1 MLLQDDTASA
11 ADTGATTSRP
21 RRVRRRLLQAG
32 AVLLVLVMGA
42 AAALSIT
49 AASWG
54 QELRDGEQLLPGVTI
69 DRVDVG
75 GATRAEATALVEAEL
90 ARYLDGQ
97 VTLTHDVAT
106 WTTSPRELGATT
118 DLDEVIDAAFSGTL
132 EATLPD
138 LVATRWFGST
148 SQLALD
154 VTIDRDPAA
163 EEALVAEVVDPIDLD
178 PIDATVS
185 WTGEAADV
193 TPHAEGREVDAAAL
207 AAALT
212 AALIDADTATDSE
225 VEIPTSVLP
234 PALTTAQAEQAAAT
248 TDAAV
253 AAALDREVAVRFGD
267 RRWQLSPREVGAR
280 VDGEAVV
287 LASLADPSAA
297 PEVPLGLGAEDLAD
311 PVARIA
317 AEIDISP
324 VSASVSYR
332 DGRVEVTPERNG
344 QAVDRGTARQLV
356 TTALVGAEDEITLP
370 VNPLR
375 PALTRDSFDS
385 VLVVRQTDRVLEL
398 HRGGQLARSWPV
410 AVGTGGSPTPTGTFV
425 VGAKRFEPT
434 WVNPARD
441 RWGADLP
448 DRIGPGPN
456 NPLGLRA
463 LNWNRPGGGDTLIR
477 FHGTPNED
485 SIGEA
490 ASNGCVRMF
499 NDDVVELY
507 DLVPSG
513 STILSIG

>member
-1 MLLQDDTASA
+1 MLLQDDTAST
-11 ADTGATTSRP
+11 ADTGAPAGRPSRL
-21 RRVRRRLLQAG
+21 RRRLVQVG
-32 AVLLVLVMGA
+32 AVLLVLVLGTG
-42 AAALSIT
+42 AALSLT

-69 DRVDVG
+69 DGVDVG

-90 ARYLDGQ
+90 ARHLDGQ
-97 VTLTHDVAT
+97 VTLAHDAGT

-132 EATLPD
+132 EASLPD
-138 LVATRWFGST
+138 LIATRWFGST
-148 SQLALD
+148 SQLALE
-154 VTIDRDPAA
+154 VTIGRDPAA
-163 EEALVAEVVDPIDLD
+163 EEVLVAEVVDAVHLD
-178 PIDATVS
+178 PIDATVT
-185 WTGEAADV
+185 WTGEATEV
-193 TPHAEGREVDAAAL
+193 TAHAEGREVDATAL
-207 AAALT
+207 AATLTTAL
-212 AALIDADTATDSE
+212 AGADTAGTSE
-225 VEIPTSVLP
+225 VEIPTVVLP

-253 AAALDREVAVRFGD
+253 TAALDREVVVRFGD

-287 LASLADPSAA
+287 LASLADPAA
-297 PEVPLGLGAEDLAD
+297 TPEVPLDLAPDDLID

-317 AEIDISP
+317 AEVDITP
-324 VSASVSYR
+324 ASASASYR
-332 DGRVEVTPERNG
+332 GGRVEVTPERNG

-356 TTALVGAEDEITLP
+356 TTALVGAEGEVTLP

-375 PALTRDSFDS
+375 PALTRASFDS
-385 VLVVRQTDRVLEL
+385 VLVVRQSDRMLEL

-448 DRIGPGPN
+448 ARIGPGPN

-499 NDDVVELY
+499 NNDVVELY

-513 STILSIG
+513 TAILSIG

>member
-1 MLLQDDTASA
+1 MLLRDDTASA
-11 ADTGATTSRP
+11 ADTGAAGTRP
-21 RRVRRRLLQAG
+21 RRVPRRLLQAG
-32 AVLLVLVMGA
+32 AILLVLVVGTA
-42 AAALSIT
+42 GALSIT

-69 DRVDVG
+69 DGVDVG
-75 GATRAEATALVEAEL
+75 GATRTEAAALVEAEL
-90 ARYLDGQ
+90 ARHLDGQ
-97 VTLTHDVAT
+97 VTLTHDVGT

-118 DLDEVIDAAFSGTL
+118 DLDTVIDAAFSGTL

-138 LVATRWFGST
+138 LVATRWFGNT

-163 EEALVAEVVDPIDLD
+163 EEALVAEVVDTVHLD
-178 PIDATVS
+178 PTDATVS
-185 WTGEAADV
+185 WTGDSAEV
-193 TPHAEGREVDAAAL
+193 TAHAEGRQVDAEAVAS
-207 AAALT
+207 ALT
-212 AALIDADTATDSE
+212 AALIGADTASDTE
-225 VEIPTSVLP
+225 VEIPTIVLP

-248 TDAAV
+248 TDTAV
-253 AAALDREVAVRFGD
+253 AAALDREVVLRFGD

-287 LASLADPSAA
+287 RASLADPSAA
-297 PEVPLGLGAEDLAD
+297 PEVPLGLDAEDLIE

-317 AEIDISP
+317 AEVDITP
-324 VSASVSYR
+324 VSATASYR
-332 DGRVEVTPERNG
+332 GGRVEVTPERNG
-344 QAVDRGTARQLV
+344 QAVDRVTARQLL
-356 TTALVGAEDEITLP
+356 TTALVGAEDEVTLP
-370 VNPLR
+370 VSPLR
-375 PALTRDSFDS
+375 PAMTQASFDR
-385 VLVVRQTDRVLEL
+385 VLVVRQSDRVLEL
-398 HRGGQLARSWPV
+398 HRGGQVAGSWPV

-448 DRIGPGPN
+448 ARIGPGPN

-513 STILSIG
+513 TTILSIG